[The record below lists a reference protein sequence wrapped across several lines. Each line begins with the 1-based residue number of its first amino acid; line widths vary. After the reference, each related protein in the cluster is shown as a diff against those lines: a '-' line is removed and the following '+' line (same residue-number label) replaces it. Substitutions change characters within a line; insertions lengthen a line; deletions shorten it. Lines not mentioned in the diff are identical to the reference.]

1 LDDESKQ
8 AVENAMGCAVSSRQV
23 PPGLADKLTS
33 AAAGF
38 AVAFDDIRME
48 DIASASGSPR
58 ATLYYYFAGKDD
70 LLAFLLRSM
79 LDDLQVSVDTA
90 LEVRGD
96 TRTRLRA
103 VMRAQFGHLAANP
116 AAAQLLIMN
125 LGRAGRVSTIGS
137 GIDNGFH
144 APVRQILA
152 DGVAAGDLVDLDVD
166 VTAAALFGAV
176 TVVGLRSLV
185 STGSVDV
192 DATTDRLF
200 PVFWSGM
207 AAAAKPGSAKP

>member
-1 LDDESKQ
+1 
-8 AVENAMGCAVSSRQV
+8 
-23 PPGLADKLTS
+23 
-33 AAAGF
+33 
-38 AVAFDDIRME
+38 
-48 DIASASGSPR
+48 
-58 ATLYYYFAGKDD
+58 
-70 LLAFLLRSM
+70 
-79 LDDLQVSVDTA
+79 
-90 LEVRGD
+90 
-96 TRTRLRA
+96 
-103 VMRAQFGHLAANP
+103 
-116 AAAQLLIMN
+116 MN

>member
-1 LDDESKQ
+1 LDDESKHG
-8 AVENAMGCAVSSRQV
+8 VEPSVGRAMSPRQV
-23 PPGLADKLTS
+23 PAGLADKLTS

-48 DIASASGSPR
+48 DIAAASGIPR

-70 LLAFLLRSM
+70 VLAFLLRSM
-79 LDDLQVSVDTA
+79 LDDLRVSVATA
-90 LEVRGD
+90 LEVQGD
-96 TRTRLRA
+96 TRTRLHA

-116 AAAQLLIMN
+116 AASQLLIMN
-125 LGRAGRVSTIGS
+125 LGRAGRVSTIAS
-137 GIDNGFH
+137 GIDDGFH
-144 APVRQILA
+144 DPVRQILT
-152 DGVAAGDLVDLDVD
+152 DGVTAGDLVAIDVD
-166 VTAAALFGAV
+166 VTAAAMFGAV

-185 STGSVDV
+185 STGSLDV

-207 AAAAKPGSAKP
+207 AAPKARRAKR

>member
-1 LDDESKQ
+1 
-8 AVENAMGCAVSSRQV
+8 M

-38 AVAFDDIRME
+38 AVAFDDLRME
-48 DIASASGSPR
+48 DIASASGIPR

-103 VMRAQFGHLAANP
+103 VMRAQLGHLAANP

-166 VTAAALFGAV
+166 VAAAALFGAV
-176 TVVGLRSLV
+176 TIVGLRSLV

-207 AAAAKPGSAKP
+207 AAAKPGSAKP

>member
-1 LDDESKQ
+1 MSP
-8 AVENAMGCAVSSRQV
+8 RRV
-23 PPGLADKLTS
+23 PPGLADKLTA

-38 AVAFDDIRME
+38 GVAFDDLRME
-48 DIASASGSPR
+48 DIASASGIPR

-70 LLAFLLRSM
+70 VLAYVLRSM

-96 TRTRLRA
+96 SRTRLRA

-125 LGRAGRVSTIGS
+125 LGRAGGVGMIAA
-137 GIDNGFH
+137 GIDDGFH
-144 APVRQILA
+144 EPVRQILA
-152 DGVAAGDLVDLDVD
+152 DGIAAGDLVDVDVD
-166 VTAAALFGAV
+166 LTAAALFGAV

-185 STGSVDV
+185 STGTVDV
-192 DATTDRLF
+192 DVTTDRLF
-200 PVFWSGM
+200 PVFWSGI
-207 AAAAKPGSAKP
+207 AAPSKTRSPKR